1 MAERPARSSALASGE
16 GEEEGELEVEPP
28 FASVLPPELSATWP
42 SPRRAVLGARGG
54 AFAWIEYVAAR
65 AVLGGVA
72 RIPRAVQTPILAV
85 FARLA
90 KAVDRRRSAAA
101 RVFLRQAL
109 GAELRGKELE
119 RRVLDSWKHLF
130 RVTLD
135 AEILHL
141 RVDFRRI
148 EEHLVLELAPD
159 VRRILESKRG
169 AILATPHL
177 GDWETGSAAM
187 AWIGFDPFYAVAKP
201 PKNRFLSIH
210 LHRVRER
217 RGVRVLPRRGAM
229 KDAPAIVKGG
239 GMIAL
244 VLDQRA
250 RKRPLLAPFFG
261 RTARCDRSAAVLVK
275 RLRAPIVIGA
285 CFVTEAPW
293 RWRVHLPV
301 VLWPEDLEGMSVEEV
316 TGRINREF
324 EKLILMEPA
333 QYFWLHDR
341 YRGV

>member
-1 MAERPARSSALASGE
+1 MAEVPAGRSTLASGADDE
-16 GEEEGELEVEPP
+16 DGPADEEPP
-28 FASVLPPELSATWP
+28 FLSVLPKELSARWP
-42 SPRRAVLGARGG
+42 SPRRAVLGENGG
-54 AFAWIEYVAAR
+54 PLAWIEYVAAR
-65 AVLGGVA
+65 AFLGGVA
-72 RIPRAVQTPILAV
+72 RIPRAVQTPILSV

-90 KAVDRRRSAAA
+90 KAVDRRRSEAA

-109 GAELRGKELE
+109 GAELPGKELE
-119 RRVLDSWKHLF
+119 RRVLDAWLHLF

-135 AEILHL
+135 AEILHA

-159 VRRILESKRG
+159 VERILESRSG
-169 AILATPHL
+169 SILATPHL

-201 PKNRFLSIH
+201 PKNRWLSVH

-217 RGVRVLPRRGAM
+217 RGVRLLPRRGAM
-229 KDAPAIVKGG
+229 KDAPAIVRGG

-244 VLDQRA
+244 LLDQRA

-261 RTARCDRSAAVLVK
+261 RMARCDRSAAVLVK
-275 RLRAPIVIGA
+275 RLRVPIVIGA
-285 CFVTEAPW
+285 CFVTDVPW

-301 VLWPEDLEGMSVEEV
+301 VLWPADLEGKSVEEV

-324 EKLILMEPA
+324 EKLILQAPE

-341 YRGV
+341 YRGA